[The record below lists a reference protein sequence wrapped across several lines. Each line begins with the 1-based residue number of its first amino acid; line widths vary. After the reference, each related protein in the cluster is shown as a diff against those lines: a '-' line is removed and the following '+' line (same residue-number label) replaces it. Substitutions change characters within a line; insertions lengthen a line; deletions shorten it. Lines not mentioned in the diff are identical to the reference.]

1 MKKLWWA
8 GVALAISI
16 VLNTIA
22 VKVGRGSYGHVMLV
36 VQGILLIGAPAF
48 IASLILMI
56 LGREKRWNLFLVGYA
71 LNLFSLVVGLM
82 IVSAFI
88 GLLVASGDVK
98 DARAYCEALVPRLE
112 KYKEETGRYPDDVNA
127 VSVRQHE
134 PLLLK
139 GSRYYL
145 SQAEGYVI
153 EFKDPSTKQRVVEYS
168 SWRKEW
174 QTRQ

>member
-22 VKVGRGSYGHVMLV
+22 VKVGRGSYGHIMLV
-36 VQGILLIGAPAF
+36 VQGILLVGAPAF
-48 IASLILMI
+48 IASLILMVM
-56 LGREKRWNLFLVGYA
+56 GREKRWNLFLAGYA

-82 IVSAFI
+82 IASAFI
-88 GLLVASGDVK
+88 GLIVASGDVK
-98 DARAYCEALVPRLE
+98 DARAYCQSLVPRLE
-112 KYKEETGRYPDDVNA
+112 KYKEEAGRYPDDVNA
-127 VSVRQHE
+127 VSAREHE

-139 GSRYYL
+139 GSRFYIP
-145 SQAEGYVI
+145 QADGYVM
-153 EFKDPSTKQRVVEYS
+153 EFRDPSTKQRVVEYN
-168 SWRKEW
+168 SWKREW